1 MNNTLVPY
9 EETKIGN
16 DINDNDIQ
24 LLQNGAIIIRTKDTK
39 INDINKN
46 IKVMRDEIKKLKEER
61 KKAEEALIPIMSK
74 GEIECLNVS
83 NGKIKY
89 TEMVKKSS
97 LNKKSLEKI
106 LISYFTDE
114 ENFDK
119 LLNIESNNNIELA
132 VKRTKHILDYIE
144 TKTQKKKIVTLTGIF
159 N

>member
-1 MNNTLVPY
+1 MNNTLIPY
-9 EETKIGN
+9 KETKIGN

-61 KKAEEALIPIMSK
+61 KKAEETLIPIMSK
-74 GEIECLNVS
+74 AEIECLNVS

-132 VKRTKHILDYIE
+132 VKRTKHILEYVE
-144 TKTQKKKIVTLTGIF
+144 NKTQKKKVVTLTGIF